1 MAISQPYAVL
11 LYKYMDPTFCL
22 SFSSSQCT
30 SDFNVFFIILYFF
43 LPTYSM
49 L

>member
-1 MAISQPYAVL
+1 MATSQPYAIL

-22 SFSSSQCT
+22 SFSGSQCT
-30 SDFNVFFIILYFF
+30 SDFNVFFYYSVFF
-43 LPTYSM
+43 SPTYSM